1 MKTIGL
7 IGEMSWESSA
17 LYYQVINR
25 NAREALGGNHSCQCL
40 LLSVDFGEILE
51 MQHRGEWK
59 LLKHKM
65 ISAAQRLEASGADM
79 VVLCSN
85 TMHKVADEIQ
95 RYINIPLIHIVDAAA
110 EEIQRK
116 KLKKLG
122 LLASKFAMEEDFL
135 KNRYQDKFGIEI
147 IIPGKD
153 ERQDIHRIIYEELVI
168 GIVNDSSKSRLLE
181 IVDHLVNSGAE
192 GIIAGCIEIELMIT
206 QPDIKVELFETTR
219 LHAEQAVRL
228 ALG

>member
-7 IGEMSWESSA
+7 IGGMSWESSS

-25 NAREALGGNHSCQCL
+25 KVREALGGNHSCRCL
-40 LLSVDFGEILE
+40 LLSVDFAEILE
-51 MQHRGEWK
+51 IQHRGEWK

>member
-7 IGEMSWESSA
+7 IGGMSWESSA

-25 NAREALGGNHSCQCL
+25 KVREALGGNHSCRCL
-40 LLSVDFGEILE
+40 LLSVDFAEILE
-51 MQHRGEWK
+51 MQHTGEWK

-65 ISAAQRLEASGADM
+65 IGAAQRLEAGGADM

-122 LLASKFAMEEDFL
+122 LLATEFAMEGDFL

-153 ERQDIHRIIYEELVI
+153 ERKDIHRIIYEESVM
-168 GIVNDSSKSRLLE
+168 GIVNESSKSRLLA
-181 IVDHLVNSGAE
+181 IIDNLVKNGAE
-192 GIIAGCIEIELMIT
+192 GIISGCTEIEIIIR
-206 QPDIKVELFETTR
+206 QPDIVVELFETTR
-219 LHAEQAVRL
+219 LHAELAVRL

>member
-7 IGEMSWESSA
+7 IGGMTWESSA
-17 LYYQVINR
+17 LYYQVINHKV
-25 NAREALGGNHSCQCL
+25 REALGGNHSCRCL
-40 LLSVDFGEILE
+40 LLSVDFAEILE

-65 ISAAQRLEASGADM
+65 ISAAQRLEAGGADL

-95 RYINIPLIHIVDAAA
+95 RYINIPLIHIVDAAT

-122 LLASKFAMEEDFL
+122 LLATKFAMEEDF
-135 KNRYQDKFGIEI
+135 
-147 IIPGKD
+147 
-153 ERQDIHRIIYEELVI
+153 
-168 GIVNDSSKSRLLE
+168 
-181 IVDHLVNSGAE
+181 
-192 GIIAGCIEIELMIT
+192 
-206 QPDIKVELFETTR
+206 
-219 LHAEQAVRL
+219 
-228 ALG
+228 